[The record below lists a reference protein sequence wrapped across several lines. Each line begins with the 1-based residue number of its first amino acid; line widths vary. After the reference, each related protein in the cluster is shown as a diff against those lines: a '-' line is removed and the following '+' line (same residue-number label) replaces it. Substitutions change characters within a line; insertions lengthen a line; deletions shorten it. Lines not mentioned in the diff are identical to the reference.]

1 MVYVIG
7 LDKIAEDESN
17 FALRNQLFV
26 ALSRTKGWL
35 EVSGIGEFPMYKE
48 FRNVI
53 ESGNTFEFTF
63 QRPLAEKRKRK
74 NNSKDRKIKEND
86 VIELK
91 NVYLIYQA
99 CKYKKI

>member
-35 EVSGIGEFPMYKE
+35 EVSGIGDFPMYDE
-48 FRNVI
+48 FRKVI
-53 ESGNTFEFTF
+53 KSGNTFEFIF
-63 QRPLAEKRKRK
+63 QRPLLEKEEK
-74 NNSKDRKIKEND
+74 NKE
-86 VIELK
+86 
-91 NVYLIYQA
+91 VY
-99 CKYKKI
+99 